1 MRQEVLR
8 LEGIS
13 FAEHGQQT
21 LNNFNLALY
30 QGEILGVF
38 SNYAV
43 VKNNLVEVISGRKDA
58 QSGRIFLDRE
68 ASPSIEFERN
78 RHRKVGV
85 IHSAKVLVDDLSIS
99 ENIFVMRKGFKAQ
112 VIDTHLLDV
121 QTQQLMD
128 EFGLSLEP
136 QSLARNLSALE
147 RCSVEIV
154 KALALGARVVV
165 LQDFSSFLSDSEI
178 EQLLGLA
185 GQFKKRG
192 LGFLMVDS
200 SVSHLA
206 NYADRVMVIK
216 KGRNF
221 WVFGRGEINER
232 AMKSCFSIEQ
242 MIDLPSA
249 TTAPTVALP
258 EKSEALVFDQL
269 QSGILDALSFTLHQG
284 EELCIFD
291 QDGQGIEEIKALLSG
306 ERQAGAGRILV
317 NGEPFVARNVWQAL
331 DQKIAFVVENPAQT
345 MIFRDLTA
353 IENLCLPASRKAA
366 AFWINPV
373 YLASC
378 MEEYAQYFD
387 AEALKKYPDELSIQ
401 DLHKLVYCRWHLFNP
416 RLVVCVKPFST
427 VDKSL
432 EEISA
437 FFIGLLLKK
446 GIAVLI
452 LTSTAPEAGIPC
464 RKIVINH
471 KKAPPHPK
479 NDLCL

>member
-1 MRQEVLR
+1 MRHEVLR
-8 LEGIS
+8 LEGIT
-13 FAEHGQQT
+13 FAENGQKT
-21 LNNFNLALY
+21 LNDFNLALY
-30 QGEILGVF
+30 KGEILGVF
-38 SNYAV
+38 SNYAA
-43 VKNNLVEVISGRKDA
+43 VKNNLVEVIAGRKEPR
-58 QSGRIFLDRE
+58 SGRIYLDGE
-68 ASPSIEFERN
+68 ASPSDGIDRN
-78 RHRKVGV
+78 RFRKVGLV
-85 IHSAKVLVDDLSIS
+85 HSAKALVDDLTIS

-112 VIDTHLLDV
+112 VIDSRLINR
-121 QTQQLMD
+121 QTQQLL
-128 EFGLSLEP
+128 EECGLSIAPE
-136 QSLARNLSALE
+136 SLAGNLSGVE
-147 RCSVEIV
+147 RCSLEIV
-154 KALALGARVVV
+154 KAVALGARMVI

-178 EQLLGLA
+178 DQLLGLVA
-185 GQFKKRG
+185 HFKKRG

-200 SVSHLA
+200 SVSHLSI
-206 NYADRVMVIK
+206 YADRVMVIK

-221 WVFGRGEINER
+221 WVFGRDEINEK

-242 MIDLPSA
+242 MIDFPSEALEA
-249 TTAPTVALP
+249 TAAIP
-258 EKSEALVFDQL
+258 EKSEALVFDQV
-269 QSGILDALSFTLHQG
+269 QSGILDSLSFTLHQG

-306 ERQAGAGRILV
+306 ERHQASGRITLK
-317 NGEPFVARNVWQAL
+317 GTLFSARNIWQAL
-331 DQKIAFVVENPAQT
+331 EHKVAFVVENPADT

-366 AFWINPV
+366 DFWINPV

-378 MEEYAQYFD
+378 MAEYAQYFD
-387 AEALKKYPDELSIQ
+387 PEVLKKYPDELSVQ

-416 RLVVCVKPFST
+416 GLVVCVKPFSS

-464 RKIVINH
+464 RTIVINQ
-471 KKAPPHPK
+471 KNTPPHPK
-479 NDLCL
+479 NDL

>member
-1 MRQEVLR
+1 MKHEVLR
-8 LEGIS
+8 LEGIT
-13 FAEHGQQT
+13 FGEHGQDT
-21 LNNFNLALY
+21 LNDFHLALY
-30 QGEILGVF
+30 AREILGVF
-38 SNYAV
+38 SNFAA
-43 VKNNLVEVISGRKDA
+43 VKNTLVEVIAGRKDA
-58 QSGRIFLDRE
+58 RSGRIYLDGE
-68 ASPSIEFERN
+68 PSPPNEITGN
-78 RHRKVGV
+78 RYRKVGV
-85 IHSAKVLVDDLSIS
+85 VHSARALVDDLSIS

-112 VIDTHLLDV
+112 VIDTHLLYV

-128 EFGLSLEP
+128 EFGLSIEP
-136 QSLARNLSALE
+136 ESLARDLSGVE

-154 KALALGARVVV
+154 KAVALGARIVV

-178 EQLLGLA
+178 EHLLNLA
-185 GQFKKRG
+185 AQIKKRG
-192 LGFLMVDS
+192 LGLLMVDS
-200 SVSHLA
+200 SVSHLS
-206 NYADRVMVIK
+206 NYADRVIVIK

-242 MIDLPSA
+242 MIDRSSEA
-249 TTAPTVALP
+249 IAPTVTI
-258 EKSEALVFDQL
+258 EKSEALVFDQV
-269 QSGILDALSFTLHQG
+269 QSGVLDPLSFTLHQG
-284 EELCIFD
+284 DELCIFD

-306 ERQAGAGRILV
+306 ERQPGSGRILT
-317 NGEPFVARNVWQAL
+317 NGEQLLARNVWQAL
-331 DQKIAFVVENPAQT
+331 DQKIAFIVENPADA

-366 AFWINPV
+366 DFWINPV

-378 MEEYAQYFD
+378 MGEYAQYF
-387 AEALKKYPDELSIQ
+387 ESGMLKKYPDELSIQ
-401 DLHKLVYCRWHLFNP
+401 DLHKVVYCRWHLFNP
-416 RLVVCVKPFST
+416 RLVVCVKPFSS

-464 RKIVINH
+464 RKIVINQ
-471 KKAPPHPK
+471 KNAPPHPK
-479 NDLCL
+479 NDLCV